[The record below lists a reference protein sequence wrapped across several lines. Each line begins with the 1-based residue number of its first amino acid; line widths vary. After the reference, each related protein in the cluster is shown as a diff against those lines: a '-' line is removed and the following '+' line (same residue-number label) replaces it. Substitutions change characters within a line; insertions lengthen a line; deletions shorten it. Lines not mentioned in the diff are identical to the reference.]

1 MKNNK
6 EKINLTKVFIT
17 IICMIVL
24 LVFVTNGKRLIKNTS
39 EKTTVAE
46 GSLSYEEAVE
56 GYLIRDEVVLQGDNY
71 KNGMVKMLSDGERAA
86 MNQTVFRYYSNT
98 EESILSE
105 IAKLDVQINEAI
117 SSSEFTLGTT
127 NTDISSLERE
137 IELVINDMHKIN
149 NLQKINEHKNKIETY
164 ISKKADITGKL
175 SPEGS
180 LVKTLTQERDQF
192 EEKLQNSV
200 EVITAP
206 RSGLA
211 SYRVDGLEEKLVIGD
226 FSYLTTDLLKSLELK
241 VGAVVPLSNEKGKIV
256 DNFKCY
262 IATLVSSENAMSAK
276 VGDKLS
282 LRLSTSD
289 EIDAE
294 IIHIVE
300 EGKER
305 IIVFEIDEKVA
316 ELLEFRK
323 ISMDIVW
330 WEYTGLKVSNSALI
344 EENDKIYVERKKNG
358 YIQKILVK
366 VLRQNDT
373 YSILENYEE
382 EELKALGYSADEIS
396 DRDKIKIYD
405 EVLLH

>member
-180 LVKTLTQERDQF
+180 LVKTLTQERDKL

-366 VLRQNDT
+366 VLRQNHT

>member
-180 LVKTLTQERDQF
+180 LVKTLTQERDKL

>member
-137 IELVINDMHKIN
+137 IEMVINDMHKIN

-180 LVKTLTQERDQF
+180 LVKTLTQERDQL

>member
-180 LVKTLTQERDQF
+180 LVKTLTQERDQL

-382 EELKALGYSADEIS
+382 EELKTLGYSADEIS

>member
-164 ISKKADITGKL
+164 ISKKVDLTGKN
-175 SPEGS
+175 SPES
-180 LVKTLTQERDQF
+180 SEVRNLTEQRDQL
-192 EEKLQNSV
+192 EQQLENSV
-200 EVITAP
+200 EVITSPKA
-206 RSGLA
+206 GLA
-211 SYRVDGLEEKLVIGD
+211 SYRVDGLEDKLRVND
-226 FSYLTTDLLKSLELK
+226 FSYLTSDLLNSFELK
-241 VGAVVPLSNEKGKIV
+241 VGAAVPLSNEKGKVV

-262 IATLVSSENAMSAK
+262 IATIINTEKSSAAK
-276 VGDKLS
+276 VGDIVT

-289 EIDAE
+289 EIEAT
-294 IIHIVE
+294 IVHIVE
-300 EGKER
+300 EDNQR
-305 IIVFEIDEKVA
+305 ILVFEIKEKVE
-316 ELLEFRK
+316 ELLEFRL
-323 ISMDIVW
+323 ITIDIIW
-330 WEYTGLKVSNSALI
+330 WKYTGLKVSNQALI
-344 EENDKIYVERKKNG
+344 EEDDKIFVERNMPG
-358 YIQKILVK
+358 YTEKLLVK

-373 YSILENYEE
+373 YSIVESYTDEELENI
-382 EELKALGYSADEIS
+382 GYSADEIKEM
-396 DRDKIKIYD
+396 KIIKLYD